1 MFSKPIY
8 NSPLCSCIICKHVT
22 SAKGIH
28 SHHRVVHS
36 EDGKK
41 SHAEAS
47 KKGSVAGALATSKKY
62 KQLKDTEINSYEKS
76 PNSCERCG
84 IHLSFESRHN
94 RFCSQSCSATN
105 TNTGRH
111 QSNETKQK
119 ISSGVKKYLNAREK
133 PPYTKI
139 EFCTCKYCNKKFVR
153 KQEKGIS
160 RTWCSDECKKLG
172 RSLIARNNPGLGTKR
187 SKQEIELYNLCKDHF
202 GETAVTNNEKIFNGW
217 DADILIY
224 DHRIAILWN
233 GPWHYKEMGF
243 SNHSLKQ
250 VQNRDIIKIKEI
262 YAMGWTPIVFEDR
275 YYTPKSAFT
284 NLLSLL

>member
-1 MFSKPIY
+1 LGRSLIAR
-8 NSPLCSCIICKHVT
+8 NN
-22 SAKGIH
+22 
-28 SHHRVVHS
+28 
-36 EDGKK
+36 
-41 SHAEAS
+41 
-47 KKGSVAGALATSKKY
+47 AG
-62 KQLKDTEINSYEKS
+62 
-76 PNSCERCG
+76 
-84 IHLSFESRHN
+84 LS
-94 RFCSQSCSATN
+94 
-105 TNTGRH
+105 
-111 QSNETKQK
+111 
-119 ISSGVKKYLNAREK
+119 LNAREK

>member
-62 KQLKDTEINSYEKS
+62 KQLKDAEINSYEKS
-76 PNSCERCG
+76 PNSCEQCG

-275 YYTPKSAFT
+275 HYTPKSAFT

>member
-62 KQLKDTEINSYEKS
+62 KQLKDAEIDSYEKS
-76 PNSCERCG
+76 PNSCEQCG

-217 DADILIY
+217 GADILIY